1 MLRAQNFKMSSFS
14 LFTLIGKTPIFT
26 FNCEEC
32 NTENSGRIYLD
43 DIEMGKN
50 YFECKHCK
58 KRNFLPIRKSYYEK
72 F

>member
-14 LFTLIGKTPIFT
+14 LFTLIGKTPKFT
-26 FNCEEC
+26 FNCEAC

-50 YFECKHCK
+50 YFECKHCNQK
-58 KRNFLPIRKSYYEK
+58 NLLPIRKSYYEN